1 MNVYPIFLN
10 DLTGRRC
17 VVIGGD
23 HEAERKADELVA
35 CGASVVLVAPEV
47 TQRIEEWDA
56 EGRLTWHRRDY
67 REGDLKDAFLAIV
80 SETNPARTAP
90 IYKEAMAEKVL
101 FNAMDDVDHCTF
113 VAGSV
118 VRRDQLVVAI
128 STSGAAPA
136 LSVRMRQDME
146 ARYGP
151 EYATFLRLLK
161 SLRAPMAATYPE
173 FKTRKRLWYEIVDGD
188 VLDLLASGNYEEA
201 VARIEAITG
210 LRPTATLPE
219 ATPAEAEILAS

>member
-10 DLTGRRC
+10 NLSGRRC

-23 HEAERKADELVA
+23 HEAERKAHELVDCNA
-35 CGASVVLVAPEV
+35 AVEVVAPEA
-47 TQRIEEWDA
+47 TRRIAASDA
-56 EGRLTWHRRDY
+56 AGSLTWHRRDY
-67 REGDLKDAFLAIV
+67 VEGDLKDAFLAIV

-118 VRRDQLVVAI
+118 VRREQLVVAI

-136 LSVRMRQDME
+136 LSVRMRQEME
-146 ARYGP
+146 DRYGP
-151 EYATFLRLLK
+151 EFATFLRIMK
-161 SLRAPMAATYPE
+161 ALRAPMAATYPE

-188 VLDLLASGNYEEA
+188 VLDLLAHGRHQEA
-201 VARIEAITG
+201 LDRVESITG
-210 LRPTATLPE
+210 LRPEVELEAPE
-219 ATPAEAEILAS
+219 YIPA